1 MENVSL
7 SLQEQVH
14 LLAEYMCQNYEF
26 RHNVLSDK
34 YEVREKNAKPS
45 TPFRPLTREAVNS
58 ISRRIKADGLEIQQ
72 LRQNLEEFIYSE
84 ETTKYDPIGEY
95 LEYLPKWDGQ
105 DHVADL
111 FGRIPGITPEQHYL
125 LGVWIRS
132 MVAHWMGMDILHGN
146 ECVVTLIGDQGCG
159 KSTWCS
165 RLLPP
170 HLRTYYLDHINL
182 SNKFDKEMALTNNL
196 LVNIDEMDQIKP
208 GQHAQLKQ
216 TLSKPVVEGRPIYG
230 REQKTRRRYASF
242 VATTNNQH
250 PLTDRT
256 GNRRYLCV
264 RIPEN
269 VLIDNDSEINYPQL
283 YAQIVHQLRQEQ
295 QRYWFTNEEVKRIE
309 ALNLNYQSIND
320 LESMVDYCFRPPLPN
335 ETVKPMLVS
344 EVVRQI
350 ADEFPSIKMGMS
362 TSVKVGCILKE
373 RNYERKNITQ
383 GHAYYIVSRKTA

>member
-1 MENVSL
+1 MENVYL

-14 LLAEYMCQNYEF
+14 LLAEYMCQSYEF

-34 YEVREKNAKPS
+34 YEVREKNADPS

-95 LEYLPKWDGQ
+95 LGHLPEWDGH
-105 DHVADL
+105 DYVADL
-111 FGRIPGITPEQHYL
+111 FGRIPGITSEQHYL

-132 MVAHWMGMDILHGN
+132 MVAHWMGIDTLHGN

-256 GNRRYLCV
+256 GNRRYLCI

-283 YAQIVHQLRQEQ
+283 YAQIVHQLRQEL

-320 LESMVDYCFRPPLPN
+320 LESMVDYCFRAPLPN

-373 RNYERKNITQ
+373 HNFERKNITQ
-383 GHAYYIVSRKTA
+383 GHAYYIVPRKSA